1 MPSVLIITAEQDLL
15 AKEADLYA
23 EKLQKAGIEVTYK
36 QYKGVV
42 HGFIH
47 SGSLE
52 KAESAWHFIRDTLKN
67 KKYPLFK

>member
-1 MPSVLIITAEQDLL
+1 MPSVLIITAEQDSL
-15 AKEADLYA
+15 AKEADLYV

-36 QYKGVV
+36 KYKGAV

-52 KAESAWHFIRDTLKN
+52 KAESARHFIHDTLKN
-67 KKYPLFK
+67 KKYTLFK

>member
-1 MPSVLIITAEQDLL
+1 MPSVLIITAEKDSL

-36 QYKGVV
+36 QYKAV

-47 SGSLE
+47 SRSLE

-67 KKYPLFK
+67 KKYTLF